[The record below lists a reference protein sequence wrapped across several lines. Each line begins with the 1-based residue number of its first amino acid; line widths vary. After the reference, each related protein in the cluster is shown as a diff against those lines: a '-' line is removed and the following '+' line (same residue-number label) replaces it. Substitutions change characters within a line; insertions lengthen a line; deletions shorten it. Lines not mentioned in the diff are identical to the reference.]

1 MGPATTRLT
10 RILSG
15 EMSWPDASQPQDGGA
30 FAACPV
36 RDVIDRLLGKWT
48 ILLLLVLRDRPRR
61 FGELSRL
68 VPDISRRMLSQ
79 SLRELE
85 RDGMVSRHIL
95 SARPPAV
102 EYRLTS
108 LGQSAQAP
116 LIALLDWAADA
127 HGPIREARTAFDEIA

>member
-61 FGELSRL
+61 FGEL
-68 VPDISRRMLSQ
+68 
-79 SLRELE
+79 
-85 RDGMVSRHIL
+85 
-95 SARPPAV
+95 
-102 EYRLTS
+102 YRLTS